1 METTMTTHTVASR
14 EEWLAARAALLERE
28 KEHTRMGDELARQR
42 RELPWVRGREAV
54 HAPDGG
60 RPEDAGG
67 AVRRPLPAADLP
79 LHVRPELRGRL
90 PGELLDRRLV
100 RQSDPAPEGS
110 RRDADRRLRGADREA
125 AGLSRADGVEL
136 QLGVELRERFQ
147 RRPRLLEQPRADA
160 RGDRADTR
168 PAARRSRSATPRSP
182 ARTSTAT

>member
-1 METTMTTHTVASR
+1 MTAHRIRPA
-14 EEWLAARAALLERE
+14 EEWDAARADAAGARE
-28 KEHTRMGDELARQR
+28 GAHPDGR
-42 RELPWVRGREAV
+42 RTGTAAPGASLGTGREAV

-60 RPEDAGG
+60 RPEDARG

-110 RRDADRRLRGADREA
+110 GRDVDRRLRGADREA

-147 RRPRLLEQPRADA
+147 RRPRFLEQPRADA
-160 RGDRADTR
+160 GGDRAEFSTSCL
-168 PAARRSRSATPRSP
+168 RSPSATPRSP
-182 ARTSTAT
+182 ARTSTVT